1 MTRNWEHELA
11 KIVRDTS
18 WLYRALVAV
27 RSLDIQD
34 WCIGAGAVRNAVW
47 DALHGYRVPTPLADI
62 DVAYFDASDISQEHD
77 DALQCRL
84 LSCEPDLPWEV
95 TNQAGVHLWFE
106 RMFGYAV
113 EPLVSLYDAVASWPE
128 TATSVAVTLGADG
141 SLDVIA
147 PLGLE
152 DLFGM
157 VIRRNPR
164 RVSIDVYR
172 ERIAEKHY
180 AERWPKVRVV
190 PP

>member
-1 MTRNWEHELA
+1 
-11 KIVRDTS
+11 
-18 WLYRALVAV
+18 
-27 RSLDIQD
+27 
-34 WCIGAGAVRNAVW
+34 
-47 DALHGYRVPTPLADI
+47 
-62 DVAYFDASDISQEHD
+62 
-77 DALQCRL
+77 
-84 LSCEPDLPWEV
+84 
-95 TNQAGVHLWFE
+95 
-106 RMFGYAV
+106 MFGYAV